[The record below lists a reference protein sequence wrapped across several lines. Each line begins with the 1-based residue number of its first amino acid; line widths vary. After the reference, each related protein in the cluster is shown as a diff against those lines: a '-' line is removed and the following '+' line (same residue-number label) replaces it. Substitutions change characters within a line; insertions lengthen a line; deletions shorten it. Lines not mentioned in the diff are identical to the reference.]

1 VFRSPAIHTP
11 QQGKTLTTAYL
22 TAAHVVPGPTLTYE
36 REWYAADSAVL
47 QFRADLDGV
56 VVDGIDMLTW
66 DADGL
71 VTEFAVMVRPF
82 KALTTLMERMA
93 AQLQG

>member
-1 VFRSPAIHTP
+1 
-11 QQGKTLTTAYL
+11 
-22 TAAHVVPGPTLTYE
+22 
-36 REWYAADSAVL
+36 
-47 QFRADLDGV
+47 
-56 VVDGIDMLTW
+56 MLTW
-66 DADGL
+66 DVDGL